1 MGQADAPASSPPVL
15 PTLAL
20 PPLALIIAGPTASGK
35 SALAAEL
42 ARRLGGVV
50 INADSMQVYRELR
63 ILTARPGEAEAAAV
77 PHALY
82 GVRPAAEPG
91 SAAWWCGAA
100 LMAMDAARAA
110 GRLPILCGGTG
121 LYLRALTQG
130 LADIPD
136 PGAGARA
143 EARALLTEI
152 GPAALHARLT
162 AADPATAA
170 TLRPSDGQR
179 LARAWEVWRGTGRGL
194 SAWHAG
200 AKAPPA
206 WSFRMML
213 LDPPRD
219 TLRNAIEIRFAMML
233 AEGAVQEAAALLA
246 LRLDPALPA
255 LRAHG
260 VPELAAHLR
269 GELTLEEA
277 GRRAVLATAQYTKRQ
292 ATWFRGQ
299 AIVDPCDTHMIHARF
314 ADKTQF
320 SESVWCGLMHFI
332 KVGRR
337 VASDGA
343 ASGPLGD
350 PT

>member
-1 MGQADAPASSPPVL
+1 MGQADAGQ
-15 PTLAL
+15 
-20 PPLALIIAGPTASGK
+20 PPLALIVAGPTASGK

-42 ARRLGGVV
+42 AQRLRGMV

-63 ILTARPGEAEAAAV
+63 ILTARPTPAEEAAV

-82 GVRPAAEPG
+82 GVRPAAAPS
-91 SAAWWCGAA
+91 SAAWWRAAA
-100 LMAMDAARAA
+100 LDAMEAARTA
-110 GRLPILCGGTG
+110 GRRPILCGGTG
-121 LYLRALTQG
+121 LYLQALTQG

-136 PGAGARA
+136 PGPAART
-143 EARALLTEI
+143 EARALLADG
-152 GPAALHARLT
+152 GPAALHARLSE
-162 AADPATAA
+162 ADPATAA

-194 SAWHAG
+194 AAWHA
-200 AKAPPA
+200 AAPTPPA

-219 TLRNAIEIRFAMML
+219 MLRDAIEKRFTAML
-233 AEGAVQEAAALLA
+233 TAGALPEAAALLA

-260 VPELAAHLR
+260 MPELSAHLR

-277 GRRAVLATAQYTKRQ
+277 KGRAISATRRYTKRQ
-292 ATWFRGQ
+292 ATWFRHQ
-299 AIVDPCDTHMIHARF
+299 PVVVPRATHTIHARF

-320 SESVWCGLMHFI
+320 SESLWCGLMNFI
-332 KVGRR
+332 KAGGRG
-337 VASDGA
+337 ASHGA
-343 ASGPLGD
+343 SPGPLGAS
-350 PT
+350 T

>member
-1 MGQADAPASSPPVL
+1 MGQADA
-15 PTLAL
+15 AL
-20 PPLALIIAGPTASGK
+20 PPALIVAGPTASGK

-42 ARRLGGVV
+42 AQRLHGIV
-50 INADSMQVYRELR
+50 INADSMQVYQELR
-63 ILTARPGEAEAAAV
+63 ILTARPTPAEEAAV

-82 GVRPAAEPG
+82 GVRPAAEPS
-91 SAAWWCGAA
+91 SAAWWRGAA
-100 LMAMDAARAA
+100 LDAMEAARTT

-121 LYLRALTQG
+121 LYLQALTQG
-130 LADIPD
+130 LTDIPD
-136 PGAGARA
+136 PGPAARA
-143 EARALLTEI
+143 EARALLAEG

-179 LARAWEVWRGTGRGL
+179 LARAWEVWRGTGQGL
-194 SAWHAG
+194 TAWHAQ
-200 AKAPPA
+200 APTPPA

-219 TLRNAIEIRFAMML
+219 TLRDAIEKRFTAML
-233 AEGAVQEAAALLA
+233 TAGALPEAAALLA

-260 VPELAAHLR
+260 MPELSAHLR

-277 GRRAVLATAQYTKRQ
+277 RRRAISATRQYAKRQ
-292 ATWFRGQ
+292 ATWFRHQ
-299 AIVDPCDTHMIHARF
+299 AVVVPRATHMIHAQF

-320 SESVWCGLMHFI
+320 SESLWRGLMNFV
-332 KVGRR
+332 KAGGR
-337 VASDGA
+337 A
-343 ASGPLGD
+343 APQSAPPVPLGA
-350 PT
+350 TT